1 MAEVFLARDITAERD
16 VALKMLEGA
25 SERGRREASVVATLD
40 HPNIVMLYDFFELQG
55 RLYLVQEWMAGSLEA
70 LLGLTGFLNLRQTV
84 QLGLDVTAGL
94 AYAHRNSVLHRDV
107 KPSNVML
114 DGNGRYKLTDFGALG
129 RLEADTGATRQG
141 EIAGTPLYMAPEQFT
156 GQANTPATD
165 LYAVGLLLFKCLYGQ
180 LPGAG
185 VSNFMELYR
194 SRSEGTVAIPP
205 SPLHDLL
212 RRCLAPNA
220 QQRPQSADQVRAE
233 LAEIYELSVPLSRS
247 PDMGVP
253 SAIPEWSR
261 PMSPPT
267 ASVRRRRALGRPLAV
282 AVGLLIAVSVGTV
295 ISAGAALGSDRHID
309 IARPLVGLL
318 VGSVVL
324 GVGLGSAWWIRT
336 RSSDSPDVERRAASI
351 VLGAESREDLTR
363 SLVIEVDQL
372 VRRLETFDARFLG
385 MSVIAMIHEYKE
397 SKDSSDRQS
406 ALINVVTLM
415 EKVQTRLSPWPVR
428 HKEAIASAVTI
439 VSCLAAVVSAVS
451 GFLV

>member
-1 MAEVFLARDITAERD
+1 
-16 VALKMLEGA
+16 
-25 SERGRREASVVATLD
+25 
-40 HPNIVMLYDFFELQG
+40 
-55 RLYLVQEWMAGSLEA
+55 
-70 LLGLTGFLNLRQTV
+70 
-84 QLGLDVTAGL
+84 
-94 AYAHRNSVLHRDV
+94 
-107 KPSNVML
+107 
-114 DGNGRYKLTDFGALG
+114 
-129 RLEADTGATRQG
+129 
-141 EIAGTPLYMAPEQFT
+141 
-156 GQANTPATD
+156 
-165 LYAVGLLLFKCLYGQ
+165 
-180 LPGAG
+180 
-185 VSNFMELYR
+185 
-194 SRSEGTVAIPP
+194 
-205 SPLHDLL
+205 
-212 RRCLAPNA
+212 
-220 QQRPQSADQVRAE
+220 
-233 LAEIYELSVPLSRS
+233 
-247 PDMGVP
+247 
-253 SAIPEWSR
+253 
-261 PMSPPT
+261 MSPPT

>member
-194 SRSEGTVAIPP
+194 SRSEGTVTIPP

-212 RRCLAPNA
+212 RRCLARTPS
-220 QQRPQSADQVRAE
+220 SAHSLPIRCE
-233 LAEIYELSVPLSRS
+233 PSWRRS
-247 PDMGVP
+247 T
-253 SAIPEWSR
+253 S
-261 PMSPPT
+261 
-267 ASVRRRRALGRPLAV
+267 
-282 AVGLLIAVSVGTV
+282 
-295 ISAGAALGSDRHID
+295 
-309 IARPLVGLL
+309 
-318 VGSVVL
+318 
-324 GVGLGSAWWIRT
+324 
-336 RSSDSPDVERRAASI
+336 
-351 VLGAESREDLTR
+351 
-363 SLVIEVDQL
+363 
-372 VRRLETFDARFLG
+372 
-385 MSVIAMIHEYKE
+385 
-397 SKDSSDRQS
+397 
-406 ALINVVTLM
+406 
-415 EKVQTRLSPWPVR
+415 
-428 HKEAIASAVTI
+428 
-439 VSCLAAVVSAVS
+439 
-451 GFLV
+451 